1 MILGLSAPA
10 IAIAGAILAYSR
22 LLDGF
27 VGFRLLFAGVLL
39 GLLSVLVAIVAT
51 FLTRGG
57 RNPPARRR
65 MLVGVSTTILY
76 FAALLGFALP
86 TAGLPLI
93 NDITT
98 DTEDPP
104 AFVALAEVA
113 ANRGRD
119 MSYDSTFAAQQR
131 AGYPTLGPKVV
142 DRDPEDVFR
151 VAERAL
157 VGLPG
162 LEVVDAS
169 PRDLRIEATVTSSI
183 FHFTD
188 DVVVRIR
195 PHDRGAIVDVRS
207 KSRVGKG
214 DLGANAAR
222 IEALFLALR

>member
-1 MILGLSAPA
+1 MLFGLGAPV
-10 IAIAGAILAYSR
+10 IAIAGAILAYAR
-22 LLDGF
+22 ILGAF
-27 VGFRLLFAGVLL
+27 VGFRMIFVGVLL
-39 GLLSVLVAIVAT
+39 GLLAVLTAIVAA

-57 RNPPARRR
+57 RNPRARRK
-65 MLVGVSTTILY
+65 MLTGVTATILY

-98 DTEDPP
+98 DVQDPP
-104 AFVALAEVA
+104 VFIALAHDP

-119 MSYDSTFAAQQR
+119 MSYDSAFAPQQK
-131 AGYPTLGPKVV
+131 AGYPTLGSKIV

-151 VAERAL
+151 VTERAL
-157 VGLPG
+157 SGIPG
-162 LEVVDAS
+162 VDIVVVVPDEM
-169 PRDLRIEATVTSSI
+169 RIEATITSSI
-183 FHFTD
+183 FHFVD
-188 DVVVRIR
+188 DLVVRVR

-207 KSRVGKG
+207 KSRDGKG